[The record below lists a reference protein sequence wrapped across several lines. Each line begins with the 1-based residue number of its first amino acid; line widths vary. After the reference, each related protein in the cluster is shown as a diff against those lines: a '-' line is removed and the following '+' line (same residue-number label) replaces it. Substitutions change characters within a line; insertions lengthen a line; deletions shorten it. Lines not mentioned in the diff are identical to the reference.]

1 MKVTILGCGGSNGV
15 PLIGGTWGR
24 CNPDNPKNR
33 RLRAS
38 ILVEDER
45 TRLLVD
51 TSPDLRQQL
60 LATGSGWLD
69 AVIYTH
75 AHADHLHGID
85 DLRMVNVIRKAPID
99 AYADAS
105 TLAKIHERF
114 GYVFTPLESSAEGH
128 FYKPCL
134 IPHEIIGPFGVGS
147 IKVTPFEQH
156 HGFSKTLGF
165 RFGGFAY
172 STDVVGLD
180 EAAFEALAGL
190 KVWVVDALRF
200 ETHTTHAHFDRTLE
214 WITRIK
220 PKRAVLTHMNHN
232 MDYDAVLAR
241 CPPGVEPAYDGMVL
255 EA

>member
-15 PLIGGTWGR
+15 PLIGGNWGS
-24 CNPDNPKNR
+24 CNPHNPKNR

-38 ILVEDER
+38 ILIEDEL

-60 LATGSGWLD
+60 LATGNGWLD

-85 DLRMVNVIRKAPID
+85 DLRMVNVIRRTPLD
-99 AYADAS
+99 AYADAR
-105 TLAKIHERF
+105 TIVTIKERF
-114 GYVFTPLESSAEGH
+114 DYVFTPLDPSSEGY

-134 IPHEIIGPFGVGS
+134 TPHEITGPFRVGT
-147 IKVTPFEQH
+147 IDVAPFEQD
-156 HGFSKTLGF
+156 HGYSQTLGF
-165 RFGGFAY
+165 RFGRFAY

-180 EAAFEALAGL
+180 EAAFNALAGV
-190 KVWVVDALRF
+190 KVWIVDALRF
-200 ETHTTHAHFDRTLE
+200 EAHTTHANLERALE
-214 WITRIK
+214 WIARVK
-220 PKRAVLTHMNHN
+220 PECAILTHMSHK